1 MMSWLLIKKK
11 KEFSMRLS
19 FLRCCSNDV
28 TVIDIVVVNVV
39 NINGAENVLIV
50 VENIKGSLL
59 LIG

>member
-19 FLRCCSNDV
+19 FLRYCSNDV

-39 NINGAENVLIV
+39 NINGVENVLIV

>member
-19 FLRCCSNDV
+19 FLRYCSNDV

>member
-1 MMSWLLIKKK
+1 MSWLLIKKK

-19 FLRCCSNDV
+19 FLRYCSNDV

>member
-1 MMSWLLIKKK
+1 
-11 KEFSMRLS
+11 MRLS
-19 FLRCCSNDV
+19 FLRYCSNDV

-39 NINGAENVLIV
+39 NINGVENVLIV